1 MLYVLMPTQYRLPM
15 YFLAQANVSADNLAP
30 GDTTDGNLSSR
41 SVVIPATGPGVY
53 VRHQK
58 QFTRSRSK
66 QALSDVVSDD
76 AAASLSSMH
85 CPRKF
90 NAIILL

>member
-1 MLYVLMPTQYRLPM
+1 M
-15 YFLAQANVSADNLAP
+15 SADNLAL

-41 SVVIPATGPGVY
+41 SVIIPPKGPGVY

-66 QALSDVVSDD
+66 QPLADVVSDD
-76 AAASLSSMH
+76 AAASLSELH

-90 NAIILL
+90 HAVILI